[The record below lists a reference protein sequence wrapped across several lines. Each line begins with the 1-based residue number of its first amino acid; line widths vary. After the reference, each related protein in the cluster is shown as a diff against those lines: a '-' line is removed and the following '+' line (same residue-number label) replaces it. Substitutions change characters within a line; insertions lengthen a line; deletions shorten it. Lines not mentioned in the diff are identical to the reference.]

1 MDARPI
7 VELKLA
13 DPCPTLTRMIL
24 RAPIFNAVAAS
35 VLVAALAS
43 VAVIFVS

>member
-1 MDARPI
+1 MDARRI
-7 VELKLA
+7 VELKQA
-13 DPCPTLTRMIL
+13 GPCPTLTPMVL

-43 VAVIFVS
+43 VAMIFAR